1 MPINFYQY
9 NDLATQKY
17 NIHQAQQ
24 KKTGLNN
31 WKVSCTH
38 MDIFYLPGT
47 IWLNTFKMIACCTIL
62 RGQTYHWF
70 EGCNGFVI
78 VCTKRL

>member
-24 KKTGLNN
+24 KKPGLNN
-31 WKVSCTH
+31 WIVSCTH

-47 IWLNTFKMIACCTIL
+47 I
-62 RGQTYHWF
+62 
-70 EGCNGFVI
+70 
-78 VCTKRL
+78 